1 VKFSD
6 FFEGW
11 LNESYYANAAKIG
24 KSGDFYTAVSV
35 GSFFGICIAREIL
48 RLSADFCAK
57 QELSL
62 DAATSP
68 IASRQNLAANP
79 GKLNLDVAL
88 AKKPQNSAK
97 IAIVEI
103 GSHDG
108 RLLCD
113 IAQAIFTL
121 GGAAALDK
129 FSFAIIEPHERL
141 RELQRAS
148 FAESFGDEI
157 ALKHFASA
165 HEAKFKDAIFV
176 ANELFDAFKCE
187 AVDGENMLFVK
198 SGAAKFAPIKEREIL
213 TLARRFGISRG
224 EIPVGY
230 FRFAREICA
239 SAQRFYFIAFDYGQ
253 MGASGDFSLRIYR
266 NHEVFGFFEVQNL
279 SDFYGK
285 SDLTYDVNF
294 EILRAA
300 FEDAGAV
307 TADFKRQ
314 IAALIDFGAVRLLE
328 LFMQK
333 SGEKGYLNALLQFN
347 HLRAEFGEKF
357 KMIKFKKGL

>member
-1 VKFSD
+1 MKFSD

-48 RLSADFCAK
+48 RLSADFGAT
-57 QELSL
+57 QALSL
-62 DAATSP
+62 DAAASSGV
-68 IASRQNLAANP
+68 SRQNLAVP
-79 GKLNLDVAL
+79 CELNSDAVLTE
-88 AKKPQNSAK
+88 KPQNSAK

-129 FSFAIIEPHERL
+129 FSFVIIEPHERL

-148 FAESFGDEI
+148 FAESFGGEI
-157 ALKHFASA
+157 ALKHFTSA
-165 HEAKFKDAIFV
+165 REAKFKDAIFV

-187 AVDGENMLFVK
+187 AVDGENMLFIE

-266 NHEVFGFFEVQNL
+266 NHEVFSFFEVQNL

-300 FEDAGAV
+300 FEDVGAM

-314 IAALIDFGAVRLLE
+314 IAALMDFGAVQLLE

>member
-1 VKFSD
+1 MKFSD
-6 FFEGW
+6 FFESW

-48 RLSADFCAK
+48 RLSADFCAA
-57 QELSL
+57 QELRLDVAVGSGASRQDLAAACELNL
-62 DAATSP
+62 DAAP
-68 IASRQNLAANP
+68 
-79 GKLNLDVAL
+79 
-88 AKKPQNSAK
+88 AKKSQNSAK

-141 RELQRAS
+141 RELQRVS

-165 HEAKFKDAIFV
+165 REAKFKDAIFV

-187 AVDGENMLFVK
+187 AVDGENMLFIE
-198 SGAAKFAPIKEREIL
+198 SGAVKFAPIKEREIL
-213 TLARRFGISRG
+213 TLARRFSISRG

-253 MGASGDFSLRIYR
+253 MGAGGDFSLRIYR
-266 NHEVFGFFEVQNL
+266 NHEVFSFFEVQSL

-300 FEDAGAV
+300 FEDVGAA
-307 TADFKRQ
+307 TTDFKRQ
-314 IAALIDFGAVRLLE
+314 IAALIDFGAVQLLE

-333 SGEKGYLNALLQFN
+333 SGEKGYHNALLQFN